1 MSVNNHSTFNET
13 IDLFNSE
20 SNKLQDGI
28 TQSLKNSEKLSIR
41 EIINV
46 YYQVINVISL
56 TKFLRQNCNGIKNT
70 EESKLLLIRL
80 QEIEQYID
88 ENFNRNLHLLII
100 SNLKNSIENS
110 MKKLKDMTA
119 NPSEKTKEEI
129 ENQAKMYKK
138 LRQIMSTKE
147 FVDQYNNGLDNTLEN

>member
-1 MSVNNHSTFNET
+1 MSVNNSSTFNEA

-56 TKFLRQNCNGIKNT
+56 AKFLRENYNGIKNA
-70 EESKLLLIRL
+70 EESKPLLIRL

-147 FVDQYNNGLDNTLEN
+147 FVDQYNNGLNNTSMN

>member
-1 MSVNNHSTFNET
+1 MSVNNSSAFNET

-56 TKFLRQNCNGIKNT
+56 AKFLRQNCNGIKNT
-70 EESKLLLIRL
+70 EESKPLLIRL

>member
-1 MSVNNHSTFNET
+1 MSVNNSSTFNEA

-28 TQSLKNSEKLSIR
+28 TQSLKNSEKLSIS
-41 EIINV
+41 EIINM

-56 TKFLRQNCNGIKNT
+56 AKFLRENCNGIKNT
-70 EESKLLLIRL
+70 EESKPLLIRL

-119 NPSEKTKEEI
+119 NPSEKTKEKI

>member
-1 MSVNNHSTFNET
+1 MSVNNSSTFNET

-28 TQSLKNSEKLSIR
+28 TQSLKNSEKLSLR

-56 TKFLRQNCNGIKNT
+56 AKFLRQNCNGIKNT
-70 EESKLLLIRL
+70 EQSKPLLIRL

-119 NPSEKTKEEI
+119 NPSEKAKEEI

>member
-1 MSVNNHSTFNET
+1 MSVNNSSTFNET

-28 TQSLKNSEKLSIR
+28 TQSLKNSEKLSLR

-70 EESKLLLIRL
+70 EQSKPLLIRL

-110 MKKLKDMTA
+110 MKKLKDMTP

-129 ENQAKMYKK
+129 ENQAEMYKK

>member
-56 TKFLRQNCNGIKNT
+56 AKFLRQNCNGIKNT
-70 EESKLLLIRL
+70 EESKPLLIRL

-147 FVDQYNNGLDNTLEN
+147 FVDQYNNGLETH

>member
-1 MSVNNHSTFNET
+1 MSVNNSSTFNET

-20 SNKLQDGI
+20 SNKLQDGVS
-28 TQSLKNSEKLSIR
+28 QALKNSEKLSIQ

-46 YYQVINVISL
+46 YYQVINVMSL
-56 TKFLRQNCNGIKNT
+56 AKFLKQNFDGTKKT
-70 EESKLLLIRL
+70 EEGKPLLIRI

-100 SNLKNSIENS
+100 SNLKKSIENS
-110 MKKLKDMTA
+110 TKKLKDMTA
-119 NPSEKTKEEI
+119 NHSEKTKEVI

-147 FVDQYNNGLDNTLEN
+147 FVDQYNNGLDNTLEK

>member
-1 MSVNNHSTFNET
+1 MSVNNSSTFNEA

-56 TKFLRQNCNGIKNT
+56 TKFLRENCNGIKNT
-70 EESKLLLIRL
+70 EESKPLLIRL

-119 NPSEKTKEEI
+119 DHSEKTKEEI